1 MKLLLTFAFAVSIC
15 AAQDGDRAAI
25 KAQFV
30 EKRDALRGT
39 TDADPYVELGNWCIE
54 QTLKD
59 DAKWSFQKA
68 WELKDGHE
76 GARAGMKK
84 LGFDLE
90 GKLFRPIRE
99 IYDKRRKA
107 LAPTDADG
115 RYELAQYILGFGLE
129 KDAKKEFDNV
139 LKIDPDHPAGR
150 KVLGFTRLYGEW
162 LTADEVSREKK
173 IDECWQAAIT
183 AKKSADE
190 LFAELKP
197 LAYKGK
203 LDDVKQ
209 ALKFAESPRGTHKDV
224 RLDAE
229 RTTYA
234 TGEYTYGVP
243 EAYKPWRRNPLIV
256 FLHGG
261 GDGVGDGDDYFPQI
275 WPHSSPKGY
284 LTICPTVLEKISLAW
299 NNPKHDAY
307 LRAIV
312 KEFKTRYNVD
322 EERTYLMG
330 HSMGG
335 FGCFYHG
342 TRMTD
347 LFAAISPWSG
357 GPNQAVLSN
366 LKHTPIYIIHGNRD
380 AQVNVAGSRNAAKE
394 LTNLK
399 YYHVYVEL
407 SIDGHGVPGPEQ
419 DKAVEWL
426 ERFKLNPLAAQKK
439 PTK

>member
-1 MKLLLTFAFAVSIC
+1 MKPIFAAVALLLV
-15 AAQDGDRAAI
+15 AAQDQDRASL
-25 KAQFV
+25 KTQFT
-30 EKRDALRGT
+30 EKRDSLRGS
-39 TDADPYVELGNWCIE
+39 TDADPYVDLGTWCVE
-54 QTLKD
+54 QSLKD
-59 DAKWSFQKA
+59 DAKWCFQKA
-68 WELKDGHE
+68 WDLKPGHD

-90 GKLFRPIRE
+90 NKLFRPIKE
-99 IYDKRRKA
+99 IYDRRRKA
-107 LAPTDADG
+107 LVPTDADA
-115 RYELAQYILGFGLE
+115 RYELAKYIEGFGLE
-129 KDAKKEFDNV
+129 KDAKKEIETC
-139 LKIDPDHPAGR
+139 LKVDPDHKRAR
-150 KVLGFTRLYGEW
+150 TDLGFTRLYGEW
-162 LTADEVSREKK
+162 LTAPEVEREKRIDEVWKAGLEAN
-173 IDECWQAAIT
+173 AA
-183 AKKSADE
+183 ADA
-190 LFAELKP
+190 LLADLK
-197 LAYKGK
+197 AAGYKGK
-203 LDDVKQ
+203 LDDVKV
-209 ALKFAESPRGTHKDV
+209 ALKFAASPRGTHKDV
-224 RLDAE
+224 KLEAE
-229 RTTYA
+229 KTAYP

-243 EAYKPWRRNPLIV
+243 DAYKPWRKNPLIV

-275 WPHSSPKGY
+275 WPHSAPKGY

-299 NNPKHDAY
+299 NNPKHESY
-307 LRAIV
+307 LRAII
-312 KEFKTRYNVD
+312 KEFKTKYNVD

-399 YYHVYVEL
+399 YYHVYVEMD
-407 SIDGHGVPGPEQ
+407 IDGHGVPGPEQ
-419 DKAVEWL
+419 DKAVDWL

-439 PTK
+439 PVGK